1 MFALLLIIAYLK
13 GAIRGLRPIYLA
25 DHRLS
30 LAWTLFFLVVLLQAM
45 HSFLRWGNPMVS
57 LLGIAFYLGPIA
69 ALLMGLAYARSQRWI
84 ERFLIGYVLIIA
96 PAALSTYLSLHF
108 SEQWAILRDIGT
120 FTGTHLIIYDQ
131 GTIMFSHPGVFR
143 VGELAGWHAMT
154 SIAFLSVL
162 AIRRRS
168 FFLRLL
174 IGILVIALV
183 GAIMLT
189 GRRKMLMTVLIFFA
203 FQSVILILLK
213 KGFNR
218 VTGTILIMV
227 TATTLAFILLGQG
240 GDSTQQSLYVERGK
254 SVFAGIDDRLQM
266 VSNLMRSAWWRSE
279 VIGVGAGVA
288 GQGSRYV
295 GGSGARAVGGSAES
309 GFGLIIVELGAA
321 GVLVIIW
328 LFYRLTL
335 RVWRGM
341 RMLASLDGSLILYA
355 ATFLAFLI
363 ANLATFGAAAQLYSD
378 LAVLIT
384 IGLVAGMLF
393 SLLNHGIQ
401 AHGLQMRQTRS
412 AYAARP
418 GDIQASPLWEIS
430 PK

>member
-1 MFALLLIIAYLK
+1 MIGATLFVSVVYAAVALVNWRYGILGLFAIAVLQDIFRKLTPGAPPSFILWSGAMFALLLIIAYLK

-227 TATTLAFILLGQG
+227 TATTLAT
-240 GDSTQQSLYVERGK
+240 DRK
-254 SVFAGIDDRLQM
+254 SK
-266 VSNLMRSAWWRSE
+266 
-279 VIGVGAGVA
+279 
-288 GQGSRYV
+288 
-295 GGSGARAVGGSAES
+295 
-309 GFGLIIVELGAA
+309 
-321 GVLVIIW
+321 
-328 LFYRLTL
+328 
-335 RVWRGM
+335 
-341 RMLASLDGSLILYA
+341 
-355 ATFLAFLI
+355 
-363 ANLATFGAAAQLYSD
+363 
-378 LAVLIT
+378 
-384 IGLVAGMLF
+384 
-393 SLLNHGIQ
+393 
-401 AHGLQMRQTRS
+401 
-412 AYAARP
+412 P
-418 GDIQASPLWEIS
+418 P
-430 PK
+430 